1 MKLFKMSLV
10 VIVLLVISFFN
21 IAYVSA
27 EKPVESPRFQSG
39 VMGEIFTGLAGAGG
53 QDIITSDD
61 LVDEWTYD
69 AFASYSTDSLI
80 DDAWTAGQD
89 NLFLKNLGG
98 SITFNDD
105 GDGSYSITH
114 SGQDP
119 FHLIT
124 TDETENPSYI
134 VLGDTIHRRCY
145 VVIEGNTYP
154 TIVSFSIKR
163 ITQNILI
170 FKFLDGS
177 QFASRVV
184 VCQRV
189 LQ

>member
-1 MKLFKMSLV
+1 MKNLL
-10 VIVLLVISFFN
+10 IVLLVSCLLLSSVVF
-21 IAYVSA
+21 A
-27 EKPVESPRFQSG
+27 EKPSISPRFQSG
-39 VMGEIFTGLAGAGG
+39 VMGEIFEGLAGAGG
-53 QDIITSDD
+53 QSIITSDD
-61 LVDEWTYD
+61 LVGEWTYD

-80 DDAWTAGQD
+80 DDDWTAGQD

-114 SGQDP
+114 SEQDP
-119 FHLIT
+119 FYLIT
-124 TDETENPSYI
+124 TDETETSPYI
-134 VLGDTIHRRCY
+134 VLGDTIYRVCY
-145 VVIEGNTYP
+145 VIIEEQTYQ
-154 TIVSFSIKR
+154 TKVSFSIKR

-170 FKFLDGS
+170 FKFLDGA

-189 LQ
+189 LNP